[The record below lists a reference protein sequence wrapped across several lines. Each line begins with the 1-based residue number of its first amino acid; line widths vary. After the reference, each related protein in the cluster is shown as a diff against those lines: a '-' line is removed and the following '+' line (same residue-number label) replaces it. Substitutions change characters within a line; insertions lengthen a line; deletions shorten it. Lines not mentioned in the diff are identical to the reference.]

1 MPDKNKFLSCM
12 TWYVSSCRAHLYAEI
27 TRTGQCFVHKSK
39 NFALKEQNQY
49 DLECSYHDNSR
60 DIKKLVI

>member
-1 MPDKNKFLSCM
+1 M

-39 NFALKEQNQY
+39 NFAPKEQNQY